1 MFALLLVAGICSS
14 AGGCCVNMKLL
25 HAVMQCCCSAAAM
38 IVIVSSSHHQNVT
51 ITLLSAAITAD
62 TADVVHFLPSLD
74 PLDVLLNAQD
84 FRS

>member
-1 MFALLLVAGICSS
+1 MFAGICSS
-14 AGGCCVNMKLL
+14 AGGCCVNTKLL

-62 TADVVHFLPSLD
+62 TADVVHFLPALD
-74 PLDVLLNAQD
+74 PLDVLLNA
-84 FRS
+84 

>member
-1 MFALLLVAGICSS
+1 MLVVAGICS
-14 AGGCCVNMKLL
+14 GCCVNMKLLQL

-62 TADVVHFLPSLD
+62 TADVVHFLPALD
-74 PLDVLLNAQD
+74 PLDVLLKA
-84 FRS
+84 